1 MSYVDR
7 MERGR
12 EGGREGGVEGQM
24 LSKTSADE

>member
-12 EGGREGGVEGQM
+12 EGGRGGGVEGQM